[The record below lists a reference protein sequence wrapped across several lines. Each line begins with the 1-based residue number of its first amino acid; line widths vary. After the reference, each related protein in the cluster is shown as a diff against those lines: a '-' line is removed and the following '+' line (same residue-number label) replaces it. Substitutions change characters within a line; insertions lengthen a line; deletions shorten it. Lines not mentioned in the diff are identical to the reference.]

1 MRLDA
6 RIERIGAFLGF
17 LEQARLELRRNRVS
31 ERSETVTRI
40 RAAVEEHYVDDQN
53 RPAMYQKFESAL
65 YDDAPAFAT
74 LWPFFRRYELDD
86 LRRFEHLLGME
97 LAGLTGDRHPR
108 SIFARSPFGVAA
120 LVVGTLSV
128 WWAVIKTVSDE
139 DMMSVFLSDLVLAN
153 AWVTGT
159 AWIVGMFVVLWYI
172 LKTARNRAQVA
183 SLSSINRA
191 LALYLEM
198 PDEERDVS

>member
-1 MRLDA
+1 VRLDA

-53 RPAMYQKFESAL
+53 RPAMYQKFESAF

-153 AWVTGT
+153 AWVTGG

-198 PDEERDVS
+198 PEEERDVS

>member
-1 MRLDA
+1 MQLDA

-31 ERSETVTRI
+31 ERSETVTRM
-40 RAAVEEHYVDDQN
+40 RAVVEEHYVDDQN

-74 LWPFFRRYELDD
+74 HWPFFRRYELDD

-139 DMMSVFLSDLVLAN
+139 DMVSVFLSDLVLAN

>member
-1 MRLDA
+1 VRLDA

-108 SIFARSPFGVAA
+108 SIFARSPFGVGPRRRHTVR
-120 LVVGTLSV
+120 LVGGDQDRL
-128 WWAVIKTVSDE
+128 
-139 DMMSVFLSDLVLAN
+139 
-153 AWVTGT
+153 
-159 AWIVGMFVVLWYI
+159 
-172 LKTARNRAQVA
+172 
-183 SLSSINRA
+183 
-191 LALYLEM
+191 
-198 PDEERDVS
+198 

>member
-1 MRLDA
+1 M
-6 RIERIGAFLGF
+6 
-17 LEQARLELRRNRVS
+17 
-31 ERSETVTRI
+31 
-40 RAAVEEHYVDDQN
+40 
-53 RPAMYQKFESAL
+53 
-65 YDDAPAFAT
+65 
-74 LWPFFRRYELDD
+74 
-86 LRRFEHLLGME
+86 
-97 LAGLTGDRHPR
+97 
-108 SIFARSPFGVAA
+108 
-120 LVVGTLSV
+120 
-128 WWAVIKTVSDE
+128 IKTVSDE